1 MKRKPQP
8 EPGVRGIRQGRSG
21 SSAQPLPG
29 SSRTEPK
36 DEHANR
42 DMARDV
48 PKMYRDDRRPERRR
62 GVERFTEDAGRPQS
76 RRGIPRVSESQVRKL
91 RIRQEKVHPV
101 KRHMINW
108 MHILTMGIILFL
120 LCIAGGF
127 LYLTR
132 TPAGQVVLARMG
144 QGAPA
149 QAYWQV
155 GEQYLDQGKVSE
167 SIAAFEKA
175 NEMNPDNVD
184 GLLSLGSALE
194 ALVGAIYLRLGFDA
208 AREFFQRHVLEAL
221 TRLDASERVQ
231 ADYKSA
237 LQEWAQQHY
246 RTVPTYTRLGEEG
259 PDHDK
264 KFFIQ
269 VELAG
274 HILAQASGVRIK
286 HAENEAARLALEKI
300 ERGEIGDLT

>member
-1 MKRKPQP
+1 MQDRLPP
-8 EPGVRGIRQGRSG
+8 ADTGRHAHLWEYRWIRDLLLLGRGERDTGG
-21 SSAQPLPG
+21 AQ
-29 SSRTEPK
+29 R
-36 DEHANR
+36 
-42 DMARDV
+42 
-48 PKMYRDDRRPERRR
+48 
-62 GVERFTEDAGRPQS
+62 
-76 RRGIPRVSESQVRKL
+76 
-91 RIRQEKVHPV
+91 
-101 KRHMINW
+101 
-108 MHILTMGIILFL
+108 
-120 LCIAGGF
+120 
-127 LYLTR
+127 
-132 TPAGQVVLARMG
+132 
-144 QGAPA
+144 
-149 QAYWQV
+149 
-155 GEQYLDQGKVSE
+155 
-167 SIAAFEKA
+167 
-175 NEMNPDNVD
+175 
-184 GLLSLGSALE
+184 LSTLGSALE
-194 ALVGAIYLRLGFDA
+194 ALVGVIYLRLGFGA

-246 RTVPTYTRLGEEG
+246 RTVPTYIRMGEEG